1 MPASSARRHTVA
13 KLEPVSRASAN
24 VRNNDSGLVE
34 PIDAA

>member
-24 VRNNDSGLVE
+24 VRNNDSSLIE
-34 PIDAA
+34 PVIAA